1 MSIIDKK
8 KKVFGKIA
16 AAKTLTSGL
25 PKLKLTS
32 SMESINNKGNSISF
46 LTDLI
51 KSLIGY
57 EALVSSV
64 IDILMNSVSKIE
76 ISVKTSLKRELKSIV
91 SCGINPQLPNWI
103 KSTGSGIVIE
113 VKKIDFFDILRIDP
127 NSVAGKLIYSD
138 ITNPLTSSS
147 DFNTFLYGV
156 IQDDGITHTWKP
168 SGKQL
173 FDITF
178 NSVGAGTTPNNSL
191 TIKANSDYDNK
202 SLTELN
208 NDFIDSITLF
218 KTENILNQIIDII
231 YGAVSTK
238 SNKSVKQ
245 LEMEERVNNVIDK
258 MVNDINKDTPDDSY
272 FTFTNPEINEQETN
286 ALNRKKGVSF
296 VNTDKKTLSDIPT
309 SNLTDFNQEF
319 NVASS
324 TQQKTD
330 VLKSNLNKM
339 ADSAANKIKNKVDSV
354 SVKLNFIQQIVNNL
368 IKAIINIILSPKVI
382 FVFLLNF
389 KIIYGQSSVFTDPI
403 DFIKQNKKLMHEMM
417 KRISEEIIKI
427 LLVIA
432 LKEINNLV
440 MEAGYKLIKEKATL
454 KLAQLQSLVGVPPLV
469 IKKLLNKI

>member
-16 AAKTLTSGL
+16 AAKTLISGL
-25 PKLKLTS
+25 PTLRLTS
-32 SMESINNKGNSISF
+32 SLESINNKGNSISF

-57 EALVSSV
+57 EALVSST
-64 IDILMNSVSKIE
+64 IDILMHSVAKIE
-76 ISVKTSLKRELKSIV
+76 VAIKTNLKQELKAIV

-103 KSTGSGIVIE
+103 KSTGDGIVIE

-127 NSVAGKLIYSD
+127 NSVAGKLIYND
-138 ITNPLTSSS
+138 ITNPLTSS

-156 IQDDGITHTWKP
+156 IQDDGVTHTWTGP
-168 SGKQL
+168 NGAQL
-173 FDITF
+173 FNITF
-178 NSVGAGTTPNNSL
+178 NSIGSGSIPNNSL
-191 TIKANSDYDNK
+191 TIKANSNYDNK

-218 KTENILNQIIDII
+218 KTENILNQIMDII

-245 LEMEERVNNVIDK
+245 LEMEEKVNSVIDK
-258 MVNDINKDTPDDSY
+258 MVDNINIDTPDDGF

-286 ALNRKKGVSF
+286 ALNRKNGISF
-296 VNTDKKTLSDIPT
+296 VKTNQKTTSTVPI

-319 NVASS
+319 NTATSI
-324 TQQKTD
+324 QQQTE
-330 VLKSNLNKM
+330 VLKNNLNKM
-339 ADSAANKIKNKVDSV
+339 ADSAVSNIKSKVDGV

-382 FVFLLNF
+382 FIFLLNF
-389 KIIYGQSSVFTDPI
+389 KIIYGQISEFIDPI
-403 DFIKQNKKLMHEMM
+403 DFIKQNKKLMNEMM
-417 KRISEEIIKI
+417 KKISEEIIKI
-427 LLVIA
+427 LLAIA
-432 LKEINNLV
+432 LKEINALV
-440 MEAGYKLIKEKATL
+440 MDAGYKLIKEKATL
-454 KLAQLQSLVGVPPLV
+454 KLAQLQSLIGVPPLV
-469 IKKLLNKI
+469 IKKLLNNI

>member
-25 PKLKLTS
+25 PRLKLTS
-32 SMESINNKGNSISF
+32 SLESINNKGNSISF

-64 IDILMNSVSKIE
+64 VDILMYSFDKIE
-76 ISVKTSLKRELKSIV
+76 IAVKTNLKQELKSIV
-91 SCGINPQLPNWI
+91 SCGINPQLPNWV
-103 KSTGSGIVIE
+103 KSTGDGIIIN

-127 NSVAGKLIYSD
+127 NSVAGNLIYSD

-156 IQDDGITHTWKP
+156 IQDDGNTHTWNP
-168 SGKQL
+168 NGIQL

-178 NSVGAGTTPNNSL
+178 NSVGVGSTPNNSL
-191 TIKANSDYDNK
+191 TIKANVGYDNK
-202 SLTELN
+202 TLTELN
-208 NDFIDSITLF
+208 NNFIDSLTLF
-218 KTENILNQIIDII
+218 KTENILNQIMDII

-245 LEMEERVNNVIDK
+245 LEMEEKLNNVIDK
-258 MVNDINKDTPDDSY
+258 MVNNVNKDIPDDGF
-272 FTFTNPEINEQETN
+272 FTFTNPEINEQQTN
-286 ALNRKKGVSF
+286 ALNRKVGISF
-296 VNTDKKTLSDIPT
+296 VNTNKKVTSTIPT

-319 NVASS
+319 NSVTS
-324 TQQKTD
+324 TQEKTE
-330 VLKSNLNKM
+330 VLKSNLIKM
-339 ADSAANKIKNKVDSV
+339 ADSTADKIKNRVDGV

-382 FVFLLNF
+382 FIFLLNY
-389 KIIYGQSSVFTDPI
+389 KIIYGQLSEFTNPI
-403 DFIKQNKKLMHEMM
+403 DFIKQNKKLMNAMM
-417 KRISEEIIKI
+417 KKISEEIIKNLI
-427 LLVIA
+427 AIA
-432 LKEINNLV
+432 LKEINALV
-440 MEAGYKLIKEKATL
+440 VEAGYKLVKEKATL
-454 KLAQLQSLVGVPPLV
+454 KLAQLQSLIGVPPLV
-469 IKKLLNKI
+469 VKKLLNNL

>member
-25 PKLKLTS
+25 PQLKLTS
-32 SMESINNKGNSISF
+32 SLESINNKGNSISF

-64 IDILMNSVSKIE
+64 IDILMYSVAKIE
-76 ISVKTSLKRELKSIV
+76 IAVKTSLKQELKTIV
-91 SCGINPQLPNWI
+91 SCGINPHLPNWI

-138 ITNPLTSSS
+138 VTTPLTSSS

-156 IQDDGITHTWKP
+156 IQDDGITYTWNP
-168 SGKQL
+168 NGVQL

-178 NSVGAGTTPNNSL
+178 NSIGSGSTPNNSL
-191 TIKANSDYDNK
+191 TIKANSNYDNK

-208 NDFIDSITLF
+208 NDFIDSLTLF
-218 KTENILNQIIDII
+218 KTENILNQIMDII

-245 LEMEERVNNVIDK
+245 LEMEEKVNNVIDK
-258 MVNDINKDTPDDSY
+258 MVNNINKDTPDDGY

-286 ALNRKKGVSF
+286 ALNRKNGISF
-296 VNTDKKTLSDIPT
+296 VNTNKKTTSTVPT

-319 NVASS
+319 NTATS
-324 TQQKTD
+324 TQEKTE
-330 VLKSNLNKM
+330 VLKTNLNKM
-339 ADSAANKIKNKVDSV
+339 ADSAADKIKSRVDGV

-389 KIIYGQSSVFTDPI
+389 KIIYGQTSEFTDPI
-403 DFIKQNKKLMHEMM
+403 DFIKQNKKLMREMM
-417 KRISEEIIKI
+417 KKISEEIIKI
-427 LLVIA
+427 LLAIA
-432 LKEINNLV
+432 LKEINALV
-440 MEAGYKLIKEKATL
+440 MEAGYKLVKEKATL
-454 KLAQLQSLVGVPPLV
+454 KLAQLQSLIGVPPSV
-469 IKKLLNKI
+469 IKKLLNNI

>member
-16 AAKTLTSGL
+16 AAKTLISGL
-25 PKLKLTS
+25 PTLKLTS
-32 SMESINNKGNSISF
+32 SLESINNKGNSISF

-64 IDILMNSVSKIE
+64 IDILMHSISKIE
-76 ISVKTSLKRELKSIV
+76 IAIKTNLKQELKAIV
-91 SCGINPQLPNWI
+91 SCGINPHLPNWI
-103 KSTGSGIVIE
+103 KSTGDGIVIE

-156 IQDDGITHTWKP
+156 IQDDGVTHTWTSNNKH
-168 SGKQL
+168 L

-178 NSVGAGTTPNNSL
+178 NSNGNGLIPNNSL
-191 TIKANSDYDNK
+191 TIKANSEYDNK
-202 SLTELN
+202 TLTELN

-218 KTENILNQIIDII
+218 KTENILNQIMDII

-245 LEMEERVNNVIDK
+245 LEMEEKVNSVIDK
-258 MVNDINKDTPDDSY
+258 MVDNINIDTPDDSY

-286 ALNRKKGVSF
+286 ALNRKNGISF
-296 VNTDKKTLSDIPT
+296 VNTNKKTTSTVPI

-319 NVASS
+319 NLATSI
-324 TQQKTD
+324 QQQTD
-330 VLKSNLNKM
+330 ILKSNLNKM
-339 ADSAANKIKNKVDSV
+339 ADSVVSNINSKVDGV

-382 FVFLLNF
+382 FIFLLNF
-389 KIIYGQSSVFTDPI
+389 KIIYGQISEFIDPI
-403 DFIKQNKKLMHEMM
+403 DFIKQNKKLMNEMM
-417 KRISEEIIKI
+417 KKISEEIIKI
-427 LLVIA
+427 LLAIA
-432 LKEINNLV
+432 LKEINALV
-440 MEAGYKLIKEKATL
+440 MDAGYKLIKEKATL
-454 KLAQLQSLVGVPPLV
+454 KLAQLQSLIGVPPLV
-469 IKKLLNKI
+469 IKKLLNNI